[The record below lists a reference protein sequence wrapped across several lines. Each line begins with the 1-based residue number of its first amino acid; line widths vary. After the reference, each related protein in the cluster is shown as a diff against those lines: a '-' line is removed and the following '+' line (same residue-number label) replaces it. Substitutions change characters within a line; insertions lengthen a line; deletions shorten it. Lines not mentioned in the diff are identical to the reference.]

1 MNTSN
6 EMNIQDKKKTI
17 EEIYQRR
24 LEILSNPTAYTQK
37 ITEFS
42 AGGLGAC
49 AYGKYVSVAELAYCW
64 EFDEF
69 KFLCSECGET
79 AYIYQ
84 FAGHVNGG
92 GYWELNAFCPK
103 CHKHLHFSRR
113 DFNPVKIHW
122 SALKRIAD
130 TVSKQIQE
138 IKGETDTNKH
148 EGLNG
153 ERNNHKHDTVQR
165 ED

>member
-1 MNTSN
+1 MITSKK
-6 EMNIQDKKKTI
+6 MNIQDKKKTI

-24 LEILSNPTAYTQK
+24 LEILSNPTAYTQI

-42 AGGLGAC
+42 AGGLGGY
-49 AYGKYVSVAELAYCW
+49 AYGKYVSVAELAHCW

-113 DFNPVKIHW
+113 DSNPVKIHW

-138 IKGETDTNKH
+138 IKGEADTN
-148 EGLNG
+148 N
-153 ERNNHKHDTVQR
+153 Q
-165 ED
+165 

>member
-1 MNTSN
+1 MITSKK
-6 EMNIQDKKKTI
+6 MNIQDKKKTI

-24 LEILSNPTAYTQK
+24 LEILSNPTVYTQK

-42 AGGLGAC
+42 AGGLGGY
-49 AYGKYVSVAELAYCW
+49 AYGKYVSVAELAHCW

-113 DFNPVKIHW
+113 DSNPVKIHW
-122 SALKRIAD
+122 SALKRITD

-138 IKGETDTNKH
+138 IKGEADTN
-148 EGLNG
+148 N
-153 ERNNHKHDTVQR
+153 Q
-165 ED
+165 